1 MNRQTQKFFRLAI
14 ESIKYSW
21 ESKITLWEFTVRYS
35 YWAIDILKDSQE
47 IWIISSW
54 NIYINNL
61 FTRLQFY
68 RSISKNLW
76 TLTDVVSKRISE
88 LRDNRDKSDR
98 EKRDFENKLEAS
110 EKKVSELES
119 TVECLRK
126 EKDDLADKLA
136 KVIVDAASEPDETQS
151 LKKRRNNR

>member
-1 MNRQTQKFFRLAI
+1 MIF
-14 ESIKYSW
+14 
-21 ESKITLWEFTVRYS
+21 
-35 YWAIDILKDSQE
+35 DSQE

-76 TLTDVVSKRISE
+76 ILTDVVSKRISE
-88 LRDNRDKSDR
+88 LRDDRDKSDR
-98 EKRDFENKLEAS
+98 EKRGFENKLEAS

-119 TVECLRK
+119 AVECLRK